1 MRSTKQE
8 HAARIAWAGVGI
20 SAGVGILHMSGFIPL
35 WAYAAVL
42 VLLFP
47 VVILA
52 LYFWWMAKGGTEDIP
67 FIGY

>member
-1 MRSTKQE
+1 MKKK
-8 HAARIAWAGVGI
+8 HAARIALAGVGI
-20 SAGVGILHMSGFIPL
+20 SAGVGLLHMSGFVPL
-35 WAYAAVL
+35 WIYAMVL

-52 LYFWWMAKGGTEDIP
+52 LYFWWMAKEGKEDIP